1 MAPAVRYLRRKKKVS
16 ILTLINMEIH
26 KNILSLQ
33 MFREGGPECPPCL
46 WNNFSTECSVCLI
59 IYILILYSLQ
69 KGDVQG
75 TTEWMS
81 YTDRGLSEGGETSSK
96 RALWCVF
103 PKNDGSLPSLCERQ
117 GKARDLLQD
126 GFVKIFTSMD
136 SYTGSGS
143 FEGWMRKIFVNCA
156 LEYLRKSDVL
166 REATDLDNT
175 AELIQPDSSAISDM
189 SAAELMNL
197 VKELP
202 VGFRTVFN
210 MFAIE
215 GYSHKEISEML
226 NITESTSRSQY
237 TRAKQLLQRRI
248 NALYWD
254 KMSKKERDIWDDA
267 IRSKLE
273 DFEMDTLPGDWEL

>member
-1 MAPAVRYLRRKKKVS
+1 MNELQLIEGCRKGERRAQKELYDAYSRK
-16 ILTLINMEIH
+16 M
-26 KNILSLQ
+26 
-33 MFREGGPECPPCL
+33 MG
-46 WNNFSTECSVCLI
+46 VCLR
-59 IYILILYSLQ
+59 Y
-69 KGDVQG
+69 VN
-75 TTEWMS
+75 
-81 YTDRGLSEGGETSSK
+81 DRET
-96 RALWCVF
+96 
-103 PKNDGSLPSLCERQ
+103 
-117 GKARDLLQD
+117 ARDLLQD

-166 REATDLDNT
+166 REAT
-175 AELIQPDSSAISDM
+175 DSSAISDM

-248 NALYWD
+248 NALY
-254 KMSKKERDIWDDA
+254 
-267 IRSKLE
+267 
-273 DFEMDTLPGDWEL
+273 

>member
-1 MAPAVRYLRRKKKVS
+1 MNELQLIEGCRKGERRAQKELYDAYSRK
-16 ILTLINMEIH
+16 M
-26 KNILSLQ
+26 
-33 MFREGGPECPPCL
+33 MG
-46 WNNFSTECSVCLI
+46 VCLR
-59 IYILILYSLQ
+59 Y
-69 KGDVQG
+69 VN
-75 TTEWMS
+75 
-81 YTDRGLSEGGETSSK
+81 DRET
-96 RALWCVF
+96 
-103 PKNDGSLPSLCERQ
+103 
-117 GKARDLLQD
+117 ARDLLQD

-166 REATDLDNT
+166 REA
-175 AELIQPDSSAISDM
+175 IQPDSSAISDM

-248 NALYWD
+248 NALY
-254 KMSKKERDIWDDA
+254 
-267 IRSKLE
+267 
-273 DFEMDTLPGDWEL
+273 

>member
-1 MAPAVRYLRRKKKVS
+1 MNELQLIEGCRKGERRAQKELYDAYSRK
-16 ILTLINMEIH
+16 M
-26 KNILSLQ
+26 
-33 MFREGGPECPPCL
+33 MG
-46 WNNFSTECSVCLI
+46 VCLR
-59 IYILILYSLQ
+59 YVNDRETARDLLQGGFLY
-69 KGDVQG
+69 G
-75 TTEWMS
+75 T
-81 YTDRGLSEGGETSSK
+81 
-96 RALWCVF
+96 
-103 PKNDGSLPSLCERQ
+103 
-117 GKARDLLQD
+117 DLLQD

-248 NALYWD
+248 NALY
-254 KMSKKERDIWDDA
+254 
-267 IRSKLE
+267 
-273 DFEMDTLPGDWEL
+273 

>member
-1 MAPAVRYLRRKKKVS
+1 MNELQLIEGCRKGERRAQKELYDAYSRK
-16 ILTLINMEIH
+16 M
-26 KNILSLQ
+26 
-33 MFREGGPECPPCL
+33 MG
-46 WNNFSTECSVCLI
+46 VCLR
-59 IYILILYSLQ
+59 Y
-69 KGDVQG
+69 VN
-75 TTEWMS
+75 
-81 YTDRGLSEGGETSSK
+81 DRET
-96 RALWCVF
+96 
-103 PKNDGSLPSLCERQ
+103 
-117 GKARDLLQD
+117 ARDLLQD

-175 AELIQPDSSAISDM
+175 AELIQPDSSA
-189 SAAELMNL
+189 
-197 VKELP
+197 
-202 VGFRTVFN
+202 TVFN

-248 NALYWD
+248 NALY
-254 KMSKKERDIWDDA
+254 
-267 IRSKLE
+267 
-273 DFEMDTLPGDWEL
+273 